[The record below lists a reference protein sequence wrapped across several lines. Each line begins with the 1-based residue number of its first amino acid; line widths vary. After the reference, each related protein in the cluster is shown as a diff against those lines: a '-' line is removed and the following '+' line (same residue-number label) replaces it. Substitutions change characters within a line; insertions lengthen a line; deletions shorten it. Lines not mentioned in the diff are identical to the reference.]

1 MTGSGTAENPYIIMN
16 ADDLYSMSTT
26 GNNETYF
33 SLGADI
39 DFNDTDYA
47 ENFTP
52 ISLNCKKFD
61 GNGHVYEMSITVLWK
76 LLQVCLQS
84 REQKQKSP

>member
-26 GNNETYF
+26 GSNETYF

-39 DFNDTDYA
+39 DFNETDYA

-52 ISLNCKKFD
+52 INLNCKKFD
-61 GNGHVYEMSITVLWK
+61 GNGHVIRNVNYLSLIHI
-76 LLQVCLQS
+76 
-84 REQKQKSP
+84 